1 MALNFQISF
10 YRNKESLYI
19 KLDGDFDGSSAH
31 ELLNAL
37 LEKGPDFKHIRID
50 TNDLK
55 KIYPFGR
62 NVFEKNF
69 RPLRKQLNN
78 IIFAGENKHYI
89 VPGLTQSW
97 DLMIISVILTALIIY
112 MAIVVY
118 LYQKTEMPDIPDW
131 EEECWK

>member
-1 MALNFQISF
+1 MALNFQITF

-37 LEKGPDFKHIRID
+37 MEKGTDFKHIRID

-69 RPLRKQLNN
+69 KPLRKQLNN

-89 VPGLTQSW
+89 IPGLTQS
-97 DLMIISVILTALIIY
+97 
-112 MAIVVY
+112 
-118 LYQKTEMPDIPDW
+118 
-131 EEECWK
+131 